1 MLWHIAFD
9 TRVPVFLL
17 EHPSTG
23 PGVVDPLGVLPNHGC
38 QRLGHRHSGSLK
50 TEILSQLGGGE
61 VGYFFLFVIFVR
73 HCPLKVRPLGIIGEE
88 LVENLL
94 LVFAEREDG

>member
-1 MLWHIAFD
+1 MPAPWTPAFWKSENGNSFSV
-9 TRVPVFLL
+9 R
-17 EHPSTG
+17 
-23 PGVVDPLGVLPNHGC
+23 
-38 QRLGHRHSGSLK
+38 
-50 TEILSQLGGGE
+50 GGGKE
-61 VGYFFLFVIFVR
+61 GYFFLFVIFVR